1 VLAETY
7 FSEANG
13 KSSDEMPL
21 EVKSVDPKPPEITSR
36 SVREAES
43 SEAGFNAENMFGIVG
58 HSVLDIV
65 LRVDDASLTVL
76 DVIVDQS
83 LDGIPHARF
92 FI

>member
-1 VLAETY
+1 
-7 FSEANG
+7 
-13 KSSDEMPL
+13 
-21 EVKSVDPKPPEITSR
+21 
-36 SVREAES
+36 
-43 SEAGFNAENMFGIVG
+43 MFGIVG